1 METKWRYV
9 LITTIA
15 PISWGTTYFVTQ
27 QFLPADTP
35 LWGAAIRALP
45 AGLLLF
51 ALRRRL
57 PRGSWWLK
65 SLVLGTLNMGAFLA
79 LVYVAAQLLPTS
91 VAATIMATGPLVM
104 MLLAWPLVG
113 ERPRWPSL
121 LGAAL
126 GIVGVAAMLF
136 SGAAAVNPGGVL
148 ASLAAMVLS
157 SIGFVLTKRWG
168 SGVDVLSMTSWQL
181 IAGGLSLIPLAV
193 IVEGA
198 PPALDTTELLAFA
211 YVSII
216 ATALAYVAWFTGL
229 KHLDAGTV
237 GLIGLLNP
245 ITGVLLGLAI
255 AGESFTPLQL
265 IGVLLTLAGILLG
278 QRARRSAGTGGSA
291 VASIAGPHRLQTDG
305 G

>member
-1 METKWRYV
+1 MEDKWRYV
-9 LITTIA
+9 LLTTIA

-51 ALRRRL
+51 ALRPRL

-65 SLVLGTLNMGAFLA
+65 SLVLGSLNMGAFLA

-104 MLLAWPLVG
+104 MLLAWPLIG
-113 ERPRWPSL
+113 ERPRWLSL

-136 SGAAAVNPGGVL
+136 SGAGAINILGVL
-148 ASLAAMVLS
+148 ASLAAMVMS
-157 SIGFVLTKRWG
+157 SIGYVLTKRWG
-168 SGVDVLSMTSWQL
+168 RGVDVLSMASWQL
-181 IAGGLSLIPLAV
+181 IAGALSLIPLAV

-255 AGESFTPLQL
+255 AGESFTPQQA

-278 QRARRSAGTGGSA
+278 QRAGRSSPRRRAPKPQLLLPRA
-291 VASIAGPHRLQTDG
+291 APIDCE
-305 G
+305 

>member
-1 METKWRYV
+1 MEDKWRYV
-9 LITTIA
+9 LLTTIA

-51 ALRRRL
+51 ALRPRL

-65 SLVLGTLNMGAFLA
+65 SLVLGSLNMGAFLA

-104 MLLAWPLVG
+104 MLLAWPLIG
-113 ERPRWPSL
+113 ERPRWLSL
-121 LGAAL
+121 LGAGL

-136 SGAAAVNPGGVL
+136 SGAGAVNILGVL
-148 ASLAAMVLS
+148 ASLAAMVMS
-157 SIGFVLTKRWG
+157 SIGYVLTKRWG
-168 SGVDVLSMTSWQL
+168 RGVDVLSMASWQL
-181 IAGGLSLIPLAV
+181 IAGALSLIPLAV

-198 PPALDTTELLAFA
+198 PPALDTTQLLAFA

-255 AGESFTPLQL
+255 AGESFTPQQA
-265 IGVLLTLAGILLG
+265 IGVLLTLAGIMLG
-278 QRARRSAGTGGSA
+278 QRAGRTPSRRPATKPNLLLPRA
-291 VASIAGPHRLQTDG
+291 APIDCE
-305 G
+305 